1 MPPSRTSVPIPIEV
15 PTRKTQ
21 TYPFDSNGNGHI
33 RKNEGGDE
41 TIALPDYQGLSD
53 PRMSTADTEKAL
65 RALVEDSIN
74 SPDDVDID
82 MKESVVEGFRE
93 GVVLMPHQILGR
105 VWMRER
111 ESGKKKGGILADDMG

>member
-1 MPPSRTSVPIPIEV
+1 
-15 PTRKTQ
+15 
-21 TYPFDSNGNGHI
+21 
-33 RKNEGGDE
+33 
-41 TIALPDYQGLSD
+41 
-53 PRMSTADTEKAL
+53 MSTADTEKAL

-82 MKESVVEGFRE
+82 MRESVVEGFRE

>member
-1 MPPSRTSVPIPIEV
+1 
-15 PTRKTQ
+15 
-21 TYPFDSNGNGHI
+21 
-33 RKNEGGDE
+33 
-41 TIALPDYQGLSD
+41 
-53 PRMSTADTEKAL
+53 MSTADTEKAL